1 MLIVTISYYDDIVM
15 LTITI
20 MITIGYHDN
29 RLITTEG
36 TDSCPHL

>member
-1 MLIVTISYYDDIVM
+1 M

-29 RLITTEG
+29 QLITTVAQFYPDTEVFLLK
-36 TDSCPHL
+36 DKF

>member
-1 MLIVTISYYDDIVM
+1 MLIVAISYYNDIVM

-29 RLITTEG
+29 QLITTIAQ
-36 TDSCPHL
+36 L